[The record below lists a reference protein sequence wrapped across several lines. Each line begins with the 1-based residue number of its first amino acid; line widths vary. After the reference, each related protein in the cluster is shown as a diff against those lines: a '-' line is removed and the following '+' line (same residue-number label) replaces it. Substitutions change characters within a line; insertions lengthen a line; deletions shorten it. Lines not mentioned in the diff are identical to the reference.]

1 MDAVVKQEFLN
12 EAFVDSTRVLLI
24 FVKEAVVAKRFTILP
39 VSISTSEK
47 DALSEYI
54 LLLDTFVKHA
64 LVEEKLTMKAEFIEA
79 LS

>member
-1 MDAVVKQEFLN
+1 MLV
-12 EAFVDSTRVLLI
+12 I
-24 FVKEAVVAKRFTILP
+24 FVKEDVSAKRFVIFA
-39 VSISTSEK
+39 VSISTSMN

-54 LLLDTFVKHA
+54 LLPDTFVKHA